1 MKTITINLPDSFE
14 VHGMSDAPEE
24 LRVVST
30 EKWDEEFILA
40 AIENGIS
47 QALGDAWS
55 SGKKDV
61 EKLKKRF
68 DAFKDGEWTMRKRTG
83 QSAAKFQAKFDE
95 GIKKL
100 NAEALASKLTYEQ
113 LMAAAALVRPD
124 NVK

>member
-24 LRVVST
+24 LRVVPT

-61 EKLKKRF
+61 AKLKKRF
-68 DAFKDGEWTMRKRTG
+68 DSFKGGDWAMRKRTG
-83 QSAAKFQAKFDE
+83 QSVAVFQAKFDKAIQE
-95 GIKKL
+95 L
-100 NAEALASKLTYEQ
+100 NVVALAQKLTPEK
-113 LMAAAALVRPD
+113 LAALAALVKPD
-124 NVK
+124 NA